1 MSDILGA
8 VALQQAQ
15 FQQQLGI
22 ALLKQDFAQQEQI
35 LQIVDDA
42 GAAAQSGS
50 QSLNSSG
57 TGQIVNILA

>member
-1 MSDILGA
+1 MSDILSA

-42 GAAAQSGS
+42 GAAAQAGA
-50 QSLNSSG
+50 QPLNSSG
-57 TGQIVNILA
+57 TGQIVNIVT